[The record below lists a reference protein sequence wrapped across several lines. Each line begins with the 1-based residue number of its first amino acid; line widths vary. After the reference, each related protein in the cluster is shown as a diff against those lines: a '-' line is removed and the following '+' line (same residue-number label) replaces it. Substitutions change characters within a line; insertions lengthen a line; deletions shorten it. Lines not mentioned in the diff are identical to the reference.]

1 MRIKPLQYN
10 PTHRDTGLAYESK
23 GVAFM
28 SPIINKIKLAPTG
41 RSHKTPEVGYTSRS
55 STINTTAIH
64 TSTGHAS
71 QCMEV
76 VNSLH
81 QNNEV
86 IAKVITNNER
96 VKTNLKTTQLIPT
109 YKHVTFAPTGR
120 SQRTPEVGNRIRSTT
135 IDTKATKTTTG
146 HTSRR
151 MAVVNNS
158 HRNDLVTA
166 KSNEHINTDPI
177 TKQIFPIR
185 DSSTFA
191 PTERS
196 LKTPAVGNNNRANLM
211 IDDSVINAIVT
222 TCRLYYKPEKQ
233 PTIDSVRQILT
244 DAYKSTDE
252 NYGAKEAIEWANGFE
267 IPSSTV
273 TSDMNKFRAAGL
285 DFKVM
290 VKRQISL
297 NAENRLSKERIDKL
311 LPDNPEKDK
320 LYDLSNGMVIPQC
333 PSFVPNALGETTPP
347 RELYLKVH
355 SAVDKMLYTL
365 HQQGLAF
372 VLPEKEA
379 LQHIPNLNC
388 CKAHWAR
395 KKGKKSGR
403 PIGDLSNGDG
413 TPLNSNYAKLEAE
426 KRWGVIHHPTISEFI
441 LMIFDLYEE
450 MIKEDPTATWDD
462 LVIWTMDLAGAYTLL
477 SFRPDNANLMGM
489 VLSNNRVFIFLCGVF
504 GWTCTPAAFQVV
516 TRALTFEMNN
526 RLKGKVQIY
535 VDDIMGVC
543 KRNDLSHDMD
553 TARIICT
560 GLLGPN
566 AVAED
571 KSKSGRR
578 LDLIGY
584 VVDLDTKSLSIAR
597 KNFLNTVYSFYTI
610 DAGENTTLPIAQK
623 LASLASRYSV
633 IFRHMRPYSSALHQA
648 TCGRSNRSSKF
659 KFRPEAQRSIRMWR
673 ATLALVELNEAQFS
687 RPLNSFRPQAVEFIV
702 EFDASLTGI
711 GLLWY
716 QRDKYNNEISLGA
729 AAVDLKWL
737 SFGVDS
743 SFQNVA
749 EYIGGLVGLVGL
761 IKLGVSNVAVEFRG
775 DSLTALSWA
784 KKEKSKGELVSN
796 AAIVF
801 SLLCIRFG
809 LNVQETKHISG
820 EQNWRCD
827 ALSRLSQGES
837 TLIET
842 LRTIERSNTRVVDLD
857 DDAGTSVLLQCCDP
871 RLSLDEEEEF
881 ISFWTRVQNSL
892 NEVTIHSN
900 KSTA

>member
-1 MRIKPLQYN
+1 MNRATSRAVGSKVVAWIN
-10 PTHRDTGLAYESK
+10 PT
-23 GVAFM
+23 
-28 SPIINKIKLAPTG
+28 NKINIFKPTG
-41 RSHKTPEVGYTSRS
+41 RSLKTPEVGNKTRSVTIDTKEFHISTVNTSKCMVVANNIHQYVS
-55 STINTTAIH
+55 VIDDNTTDNTRVNPI
-64 TSTGHAS
+64 ST
-71 QCMEV
+71 QI
-76 VNSLH
+76 N
-81 QNNEV
+81 
-86 IAKVITNNER
+86 
-96 VKTNLKTTQLIPT
+96 PT
-109 YKHVTFAPTGR
+109 YKRVTFAPTGR
-120 SQRTPEVGNRIRSTT
+120 PLRTPEVGNKIRSITF
-135 IDTKATKTTTG
+135 DTKATKTTTG
-146 HTSRR
+146 HTSHR
-151 MAVVNNS
+151 MEVVNNL
-158 HRNDLVTA
+158 HRDDAVTA
-166 KSNEHINTDPI
+166 ESNGHVDNDPI
-177 TKQIFPIR
+177 TEQTVPIR
-185 DSSTFA
+185 DSTTYA

-196 LKTPAVGNNNRANLM
+196 LKTPAVDNNNRASL
-211 IDDSVINAIVT
+211 IKDDSVIKAIVT
-222 TCRLYYKPEKQ
+222 TCRLYYKPDTQ
-233 PTIDSVRQILT
+233 PTIDNVRQILT

-252 NYGAKEAIEWANGFE
+252 NYGAEEAIEWANGFE

-297 NAENRLSKERIDKL
+297 NAANRLSKERIDKL
-311 LPDNPEKDK
+311 LPNNPEKDK

-372 VLPEKEA
+372 ILPEKEA

-413 TPLNSNYAKLEAE
+413 TPLNSEYAKLEAE
-426 KRWGVIHHPTISEFI
+426 KRWGVIHHPTISGFI
-441 LMIFDLYEE
+441 IMIFDLYEE

-516 TRALTFEMNN
+516 TRALTFEMNEK
-526 RLKGKVQIY
+526 LIGKVQIY

-543 KRNDLSHDMD
+543 RRKDLQHDMD
-553 TARIICT
+553 TARSICT
-560 GLLGPN
+560 SLLGPN
-566 AVAED
+566 SVAED

-597 KNFLNTVYSFYTI
+597 KNFLNTVYGFYTV
-610 DAGENTTLPIAQK
+610 DAEGNTTLPEAQR

-633 IFRHMRPYSSALHQA
+633 IFRHMRPFSSALHQA
-648 TCGRSNRSSKF
+648 TCGRSNKLIKF
-659 KFRPEAQRSIRMWR
+659 KFQPEAQRSIRMWR

-687 RPLNSFRPQAVEFIV
+687 RPLDSFRPQVVKYIV

-716 QRDKYNNEISLGA
+716 RRDKDNNEISLGA
-729 AAVDLKWL
+729 AAVDLQWL
-737 SFGVDS
+737 KFGADS

-749 EYIGGLVGLVGL
+749 EYIGGLIGLVGL
-761 IKLGVSNVAVEFRG
+761 IKLGINNVAVEFRG

-784 KKEKSKGELVSN
+784 KKEKSKGKLVSN

-809 LNVQETKHISG
+809 LNVQDTTHISG
-820 EQNWRCD
+820 EENWRCD
-827 ALSRLSQGES
+827 ALSRLSQGRS
-837 TLIET
+837 TFIET
-842 LRTIERSNTRVVDLD
+842 LLTIGRSDTKVINLD
-857 DDAGTSVLLQCCDP
+857 DSNSSSTLLRCCDP

-881 ISFWTRVQNSL
+881 LSFWTDIQNSL
-892 NEVTIHSN
+892 NELSTSHS
-900 KSTA
+900 SESIA